1 MEKLYL
7 KKQYTFDDYI
17 VEESNQIAYSA
28 AVSIAN
34 NEIRFNPLY
43 ICGGEG
49 LGKTHLINAIGN
61 YIIAANP
68 ELKVVYV
75 KGEWFTKEVVNHI
88 RYGTM
93 TIFRE
98 KYREADVLLFDNFQ
112 YIINKKST
120 REEFY
125 HTLST
130 LITADKQV
138 VITADRTPKELL
150 LDDRLSSRLSCGLVV
165 TINRPELETRK
176 EILKK
181 AAKEYLVSEDL
192 IDYLAESEELSTKY
206 MLHIFNQVIVE
217 AEKTGIKATAR
228 LAKQVCMK
236 SLTEKDNIITVDKII
251 RTVSN
256 YYHIPLKDILSS
268 KRNSEFL
275 KSRQV
280 AMFLCDYM
288 TKETRSS
295 IGKSFGKNHSTI
307 KHAIEKVEMI
317 LKDDQQMMQDI
328 EEIKNKLSSGT
339 TKTKEE

>member
-1 MEKLYL
+1 MYL
-7 KKQYTFDDYI
+7 KKQYTFDTFI
-17 VEESNQIAYSA
+17 VDESNQIAYSA
-28 AVSIAN
+28 AISIAN

-43 ICGGEG
+43 ISGGEG

-61 YIIAANP
+61 YIIATNP
-68 ELKVVYV
+68 KLKVVYV
-75 KGEWFTKEVVNHI
+75 KGEWFTKEVVSHI

-93 TIFRE
+93 TSFRE
-98 KYREADVLLFDNFQ
+98 KYREADVLLFDNLQ
-112 YIINKKST
+112 SIINKKST

-150 LDDRLSSRLSCGLVV
+150 LDDRLSSRLLCGLVV
-165 TINRPELETRK
+165 TINTSELETRK

-181 AAKEYLVSEDL
+181 AAKEYLVSGEL
-192 IDYLAESEELSTKY
+192 INYLAESKDISTKY
-206 MLHIFNQVIVE
+206 MLYILNQVILE
-217 AEKTGIKATAR
+217 AEQTGIKATAR

-251 RTVSN
+251 RTISN

-268 KRNSEFL
+268 KRNSDIL

-280 AMFLCDYM
+280 AMFLCEYM

-307 KHAIEKVEMI
+307 KYAIEKVEMM
-317 LKDDQQMMQDI
+317 LTDDRQMMQDI
-328 EEIKNKLSSGT
+328 EMIKNKLSSGIA
-339 TKTKEE
+339 KEE